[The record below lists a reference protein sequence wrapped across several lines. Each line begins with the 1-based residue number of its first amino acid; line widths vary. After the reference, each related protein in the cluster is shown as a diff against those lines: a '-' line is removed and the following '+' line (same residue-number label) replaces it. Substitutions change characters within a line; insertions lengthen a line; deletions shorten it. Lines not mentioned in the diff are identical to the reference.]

1 MQMKAATP
9 ASPPPPASVDSPSAP
24 TSELSRDIALLE
36 TLDLP
41 DLRIRWR
48 QRLRT
53 TPPPSL
59 NRALLRRLL
68 AYRLQAKVLGDLA
81 PETVSMLARI
91 AKDNARRL
99 GTADKPKPKAVP
111 PIPPVPRDHSL
122 KPGTLLVREH
132 AGVLHRVM
140 VMADGYAWNGAT
152 YASLSEAARAITGT
166 RWNGPRFFG
175 LRDRAGGSSGS
186 GDMVDVTGPAL
197 LAEVGA

>member
-1 MQMKAATP
+1 MQMRAATLASRSRP
-9 ASPPPPASVDSPSAP
+9 ASIGVSGDP

-36 TLDLP
+36 DLDLT

-53 TPPPSL
+53 TPPVSL
-59 NRALLRRLL
+59 NRSLLRRLL

-81 PETVSMLARI
+81 PETVSMLTRI

-99 GTADKPKPKAVP
+99 DATDKLKPKAVP

-152 YASLSEAARAITGT
+152 YTSLSEVARAITGT

-175 LRDRAGGSSGS
+175 LRERAGGRNAS
-186 GDMVDVTGPAL
+186 GDTAEAMASAL
-197 LAEVGA
+197 LAEVGS